1 MIPKY
6 PSVVIGQICG
16 TASAAFVLVL
26 TAVFFFWNPYAR
38 SRELVMDG
46 AIGMGITALLAV
58 FAGASALA
66 KRAGLVLLAFLLSF
80 VPLGIYLM
88 GTPGVFRWVGVAQV
102 GYLLAA
108 ACLSPRSR
116 RIVTGRIT

>member
-1 MIPKY
+1 MIPKH

-16 TASAAFVLVL
+16 AASAAFVLVL
-26 TAVFFFWNPYAR
+26 TAIFFFRNPYAL

-46 AIGMGITALLAV
+46 AIGMGMTALLAV
-58 FAGASALA
+58 FAGASALS

-88 GTPGVFRWVGVAQV
+88 GTPGVFRWIGVAQI

-108 ACLSPRSR
+108 VCLSPRS
-116 RIVTGRIT
+116 GRTSKFPL

>member
-6 PSVVIGQICG
+6 PPVIFGQICG
-16 TASAAFVLVL
+16 VASAAFVLAL
-26 TAVFFFWNPYAR
+26 TAIFFFWNPYFH

-46 AIGMGITALLAV
+46 AIGMGVTAMLAV
-58 FAGASALA
+58 FAGASALS

-88 GTPGVFRWVGVAQV
+88 GTPGVFRWIGVAQI

-108 ACLSPRSR
+108 ICLSPRS
-116 RIVTGRIT
+116 GRASKFPL